1 MSEAPASTATAASAA
16 PLHVATAQELRQEL
30 ALGEPAAVK
39 PADKALEAKADK
51 FVAALLSLDPADFKS
66 REDGKGAIEN
76 MGLDL
81 QRRAAQKS
89 EMLKQPIKKLTDR
102 SQEGG
107 EVANALI
114 DLKMKVEEI
123 DPGQLDLEPGWFSRT
138 LGLIPGVGTPLKRY
152 FTKYESAQTVIEAII
167 RSLQQGRDQ
176 LTRDNVTL
184 AEDQKI
190 MRELTFKLEQA
201 ARLGQLID
209 AKIEQKLRAE
219 ITAGSEQHKFVSEE
233 LLFPLRQRIIDLQ
246 QQLVVNQQGV
256 LASEIVIRN
265 NKELVRGVNRALNVT
280 VSALQVGATVAI
292 ALANQKNV
300 IDTVEAVNKST
311 SDVIA
316 GTAKR
321 LRTQGAQIHKQ
332 AASAQLDMASLKTAF
347 ADVKAA
353 MEDIASF
360 RVNALPQMAQTVLEL
375 DKLSADSEEAIRK
388 MEQGNRAKPSLAIDI
403 E

>member
-1 MSEAPASTATAASAA
+1 MSEAPASTGTAASAA
-16 PLHVATAQELRQEL
+16 LHVATAQELRQEL
-30 ALGEPAAVK
+30 SLGEPAAAK
-39 PADKALEAKADK
+39 PVDRALEAKADK

-89 EMLKQPIKKLTDR
+89 EMLKQPIKKLTER

-107 EVANALI
+107 DVANALI

-123 DPGQLDLEPGWFSRT
+123 DPGQLDLEPGWFART
-138 LGLIPGVGTPLKRY
+138 LGRIPGVGTPLKRY

-201 ARLGQLID
+201 VRLGQLID
-209 AKIEQKLRAE
+209 AKLEQKLRAE
-219 ITAGSEQHKFVSEE
+219 IAAGSEQHKFVSEE

-360 RVNALPQMAQTVLEL
+360 RLNALPQMAQTVLEL
-375 DKLSADSEEAIRK
+375 DRLSADADEAIRK
-388 MEQGNRAKPSLAIDI
+388 MEQGNRARPGLAIDV